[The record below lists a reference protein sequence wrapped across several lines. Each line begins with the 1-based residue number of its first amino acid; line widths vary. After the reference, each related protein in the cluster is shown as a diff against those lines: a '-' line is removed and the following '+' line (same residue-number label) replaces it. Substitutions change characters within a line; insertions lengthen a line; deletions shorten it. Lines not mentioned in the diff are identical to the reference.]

1 MSKSDGTLNNYLR
14 EVRRVPL
21 LTPDEE
27 IELGRRI
34 RNGDAAARERMIYSN
49 LRLVVTIARDY
60 VDFGLP
66 LLDLISEGNIGL
78 MEAVGRFD
86 PGKSSKLSTYASW
99 WIKWAIKRALV
110 NQSKTIRLP
119 AQVVDRITRMRRITA
134 QVSNDLGW
142 EATDEELAEELGIPN
157 EKIAGLRTMGLC
169 PTSLDAPISDEEQTA
184 LCENIPDDQSL
195 TPFEFLREKDFS
207 EQINRLLKTLNERET
222 TIIAH
227 RFGLNGMAAKPL
239 EQVGELIGVTHER
252 VRRLEQAALAKLRRA
267 FDNRLGPVESEVF
280 AAA

>member
-1 MSKSDGTLNNYLR
+1 MSKRDDAFNKYLR

-34 RNGDAAARERMIYSN
+34 RNGDVAARERMIHAY

-60 VDFGLP
+60 VDLGLP

-86 PGKSSKLSTYASW
+86 PGKGSKLSTYASW
-99 WIKWAIKRALV
+99 WIKRAIQSALV

-119 AQVVDRITRMRRITA
+119 AEVVDRIRRMRRISA
-134 QVSNDLGW
+134 QVSNDLGR
-142 EATDEELAEELGIPN
+142 EPTDEELAEELGIPN
-157 EKIAGLRTMGLC
+157 EKIARLKTVGLR
-169 PTSLDAPISDEEQTA
+169 PASLDAPISDEEQTA
-184 LCENIPDDQSL
+184 LCENIPDEQSL

-207 EQINRLLKTLNERET
+207 EQIDRLLKTLNERET
-222 TIIAH
+222 TIITH
-227 RFGLNGMAAKPL
+227 RFGLNGTPAKPL

-252 VRRLEQAALAKLRRA
+252 VRHLELAALGKLRRA
-267 FDNRLGPVESEVF
+267 FNKHFGNVEFERF